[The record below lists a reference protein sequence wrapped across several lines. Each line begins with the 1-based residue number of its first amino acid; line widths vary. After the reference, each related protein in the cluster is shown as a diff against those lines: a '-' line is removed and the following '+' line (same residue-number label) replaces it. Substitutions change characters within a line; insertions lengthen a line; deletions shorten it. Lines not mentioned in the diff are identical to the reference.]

1 MTRNDSRAGSDRAHS
16 AEHRL
21 ERRAPRQL
29 TVRENGMSTAG
40 PFRTVAFRGERL
52 RLPVYLDHHATTPLD
67 PRVLAAMLPYFS
79 ERFGNPHSAQHAYG
93 WAAEQAVERART
105 QVAGLIGALPE
116 EIVFTSGATEAN
128 NLALRGVVAC
138 AGDRR
143 HVVTCATEH
152 PCVLETCRALRRDG
166 FELSELPVQPDGLLD
181 LNRLSAVLR
190 PDTALVS
197 MMTANHEIG
206 VLQPIAE
213 IARLCQERGV
223 LLHTDAAQ
231 ATGKIPLD
239 VAALGVDLMS
249 LSAHKLYGPKGI
261 GALYVRRGLR
271 LAPLLT
277 GGSQERGLRPGT
289 LPTPLCVGFGMAC
302 ALAQEELAA
311 EAARIRVLRD
321 RLYDGLR
328 QALPEIRLNGAA
340 EPRLPNNLNLCLPGV
355 DAEDLLAGLPELAL
369 SAGAACASA
378 TQEPSPVLRALGLS
392 DEDIQGSIRIG
403 LGRTSTA
410 AEIEFAIE
418 RIVAGVEGAR

>member
-1 MTRNDSRAGSDRAHS
+1 VS
-16 AEHRL
+16 
-21 ERRAPRQL
+21 
-29 TVRENGMSTAG
+29 VAG
-40 PFRTVAFRGERL
+40 PFRTVEFRGERL
-52 RLPVYLDHHATTPLD
+52 QLPVYLDHHATTPLD
-67 PRVLAAMLPYFS
+67 PRVLDAMLPYFS

-128 NLALRGVVAC
+128 NLAIRGIAAH
-138 AGDRR
+138 AGDRQ
-143 HVVTCATEH
+143 HVITCATEH

-166 FELSELPVQPDGLLD
+166 FELSELPVRPDGLIDLD
-181 LNRLSAVLR
+181 RLSAALR

-197 MMTANHEIG
+197 IMTANHEVG
-206 VLQPIAE
+206 VLQPIGE
-213 IARLCQERGV
+213 IARLCRERGI

-231 ATGKIPLD
+231 AAGRIPLD

-261 GALYVRRGLR
+261 GALYVRGGLR
-271 LAPLLT
+271 LAPLLA
-277 GGSQERGLRPGT
+277 GGGQERGLRPGT
-289 LPTPLCVGFGMAC
+289 LPTPLCVGFGTAC
-302 ALAQEELAA
+302 ALAQAELAA
-311 EAARIRVLRD
+311 EAARVRALRD

-340 EPRLPNNLNLCLPGV
+340 EPRLPNNLNLCLPGI

-369 SAGAACASA
+369 ATGAACASA

-418 RIVAGVEGAR
+418 RIVAGVESAG

>member
-1 MTRNDSRAGSDRAHS
+1 MV
-16 AEHRL
+16 E
-21 ERRAPRQL
+21 
-29 TVRENGMSTAG
+29 
-40 PFRTVAFRGERL
+40 FRGERL

-67 PRVLAAMLPYFS
+67 PRVLEAMLPYLT

-93 WAAEQAVERART
+93 WAAEQGVERARA
-105 QVAGLIGALPE
+105 QLAGLIGARPE

-128 NLALRGVVAC
+128 NLAIRGVAAR

-152 PCVLETCRALRRDG
+152 PCVLETCRALRRDT
-166 FELSELPVQPDGLLD
+166 FDVSELPVQPDGLLD
-181 LNRLSAVLR
+181 LDRLCAALR

-197 MMTANHEIG
+197 IMTANHEIG
-206 VLQPIAE
+206 VLQPLAE
-213 IARLCQERGV
+213 IGKLCRERGI

-231 ATGKIPLD
+231 AAGRVPLD

-271 LAPLLT
+271 LAPLLA

-289 LPTPLCVGFGMAC
+289 LPTPLCVGFGTAC
-302 ALAQEELAA
+302 ALTQAEMDA
-311 EAARIRVLRD
+311 EAARVRALRD
-321 RLYDGLR
+321 RLYEGLR
-328 QALPEIRLNGAA
+328 RALPEIRLNGAA
-340 EPRLPNNLNLCLPGV
+340 EPRLANNVNLCLPGV

-369 SAGAACASA
+369 STGAACASA

-410 AEIEFAIE
+410 AEVEFAIE
-418 RIVAGVEGAR
+418 RIVAGVESAG

>member
-1 MTRNDSRAGSDRAHS
+1 MRRNDSRAERDRAHA
-16 AEHRL
+16 AEHRVD
-21 ERRAPRQL
+21 RRAPAPR
-29 TVRENGMSTAG
+29 TVRENDLSSAG
-40 PFRTVAFRGERL
+40 PFRTVEFRGERL
-52 RLPVYLDHHATTPLD
+52 QLPVYLDHHATTPLD
-67 PRVLAAMLPYFS
+67 PCVLDAMLPYFS

-128 NLALRGVVAC
+128 NLAIRGVAAR

-166 FELSELPVQPDGLLD
+166 FEVIELPVQHDGLLD
-181 LNRLSAVLR
+181 LDRLSAALR
-190 PDTALVS
+190 PDTTLVS
-197 MMTANHEIG
+197 IMTANHEIG
-206 VLQPIAE
+206 VFQPIAE
-213 IARLCQERGV
+213 IGRLCRERGIV
-223 LLHTDAAQ
+223 LHTDAAQ
-231 ATGKIPLD
+231 AAGRIPLD
-239 VAALGVDLMS
+239 VAALGVDLLS

-261 GALYVRRGLR
+261 GALHVRRGLR
-271 LAPLLT
+271 LAPLLA
-277 GGSQERGLRPGT
+277 GGGQERGLRPGT
-289 LPTPLCVGFGMAC
+289 LPTPLCVGFGTAC
-302 ALAQEELAA
+302 ALAQPELAT
-311 EAARIRVLRD
+311 EAARVRALRD
-321 RLYDGLR
+321 RMYDGLR

-340 EPRLPNNLNLCLPGV
+340 ERRLPSNLNLCLPGI

-369 SAGAACASA
+369 ATGAACASA

-403 LGRTSTA
+403 LGRTNTP

-418 RIVAGVEGAR
+418 RIVAGAWSAG